1 MTTSASLP
9 DSTAFSGSHCPGRK
23 SAWPKRSLSSCRAD
37 SLVTRFDTL
46 PDTGTKYSLMEIF
59 VVTAPGLESIAAGE
73 AKALGVRGSQEPGGV
88 SFRGDLR
95 LLYLA
100 NLHLRTPSR
109 VIVRL
114 GRFHASTFYEL
125 ERRAKKIPWQ
135 NFLAADATVD
145 LRVTCHKSR
154 LYHSD
159 AVAERLLSAMS
170 AVRSDVRVASGDS
183 AIDEEADGPANTSGG
198 NTQLFVVRIVND
210 ECEISADSSG
220 ELLHRRGYRQEVAK
234 APLRETLA
242 AAMVLASGWRAEDIL
257 IDPMCGSGTIPIE
270 AAMIARRIAPGL
282 RRDFQFMRWP
292 SFDAGL
298 WKDLVSRSESE
309 IRDIAP
315 TIRGADRD
323 AGAVA
328 AATRNAERAGVA
340 SDIELET
347 QSLSASLDALAD
359 VEGWILTNP
368 PYGVRVGESGD
379 LRNLYARLGSVAKG
393 KASWRVG
400 ILTDDP
406 RLARH
411 AGVPLRSRFETRN
424 GGIPVSFMASE
435 KAGKTA
441 GSGANSDR

>member
-1 MTTSASLP
+1 
-9 DSTAFSGSHCPGRK
+9 
-23 SAWPKRSLSSCRAD
+23 
-37 SLVTRFDTL
+37 
-46 PDTGTKYSLMEIF
+46 MEIF

-73 AKALGVRGSQEPGGV
+73 AKTLGARGSQEPGGV
-88 SFRGDLR
+88 SLSGDLR
-95 LLYLA
+95 LLYAA

-109 VIVRL
+109 IIVRL
-114 GRFHASTFYEL
+114 GRFHASTFHEL

-135 NFLAADATVD
+135 NYLPVNAVVD

-159 AVAERLLSAMS
+159 AVAERILSAMS
-170 AVRSDVRVASGDS
+170 AVRGDIRVVESAGDG
-183 AIDEEADGPANTSGG
+183 DEDTVGPANKRDG
-198 NTQLFVVRIVND
+198 QLFVVRIVND

-220 ELLHRRGYRQEVAK
+220 ELLHRRGYRREVAK

-242 AAMVLASGWRAEDIL
+242 AAMILASGWRAGDSL

-282 RRDFQFMRWP
+282 RREFQFMGWP
-292 SFDAGL
+292 SFDAAL